1 MVQSK
6 VAVVVGVGEGL
17 GASVARRFTRE
28 GFTIA
33 MMARSQDKLIKI
45 QADIEQIGGKALS
58 VAADVTD
65 AESIKAAFEKV
76 NSELGAPSVLV
87 YNAGIFKINGIL
99 ELTPEQFDYCWK
111 VNCFG
116 AFTAAQQVLPAM
128 LEAKSGTIIF
138 TGATASKKGSA
149 KFAALAVGKFG
160 LRALSQ
166 SLAREFAPQG
176 IHVAHVIIDGMINTE
191 KVHDMFPGKEE
202 HMLLSP
208 DSIAETYWQLHQQ
221 DNTAWTQELDLR
233 PFVEKF

>member
-1 MVQSK
+1 MGQSK
-6 VAVVVGVGEGL
+6 VAAIVGVGEGL
-17 GASVARRFTRE
+17 GASVARRFARE

-33 MMARSQDKLIKI
+33 MMARSEDKLTKI
-45 QADIEQIGGKALS
+45 QADVEKIDVKALS

-65 AESIKAAFEKV
+65 AESVKAAFEKI

-87 YNAGIFKINGIL
+87 YNAGIFKINSIL

-128 LEAKSGTIIF
+128 VEAKSGTIIF
-138 TGATASKKGSA
+138 TGATASLKGSA

-166 SLAREFAPQG
+166 SLAREFGPQG
-176 IHVAHVIIDGMINTE
+176 IHVAHVIIDGLINTE
-191 KVHDMFPGKEE
+191 RVHSMFPGKEE
-202 HMLLSP
+202 HMLLSA

-221 DNTAWTQELDLR
+221 NNTAWTLEMDLR
-233 PFVEKF
+233 PAVENF